1 MNQTVDLTGALAG
14 VVTVAMT
21 VAMIEETLKSPCFAQ
36 NVSLQDWHDHLSV
49 CRIFE
54 RPLTSYLQPD
64 NG

>member
-14 VVTVAMT
+14 VLIVAM
-21 VAMIEETLKSPCFAQ
+21 VEETLKSLCFAQ
-36 NVSLQDWHDHLSV
+36 NASLQDWHDHLSV